1 MRLLIKA
8 SYNVTLLTKDLAA
21 EEIGNLCKLLD
32 TVSFIKEEWT
42 GSKHVASIDE
52 EQELEI
58 EVLPTGSK
66 RIPEL
71 PLKQHVK
78 EATVGG
84 FEAPDNVTEAF

>member
-21 EEIGNLCKLLD
+21 EEIGILCKLLD
-32 TVSFIKEEWT
+32 TVAFIKEDWVD
-42 GSKHVASIDE
+42 SKTVLSIDE
-52 EQELEI
+52 EKELEI

-78 EATVGG
+78 EAVDTVGG
-84 FEAPDNVTEAF
+84 FETPDNII